1 MKITIKAIS
10 EPKDI
15 NIELSN
21 NSLNNQNFIEL
32 YVDGKEYI
40 VPIEELYQA
49 VTSFIELRD
58 KCQ

>member
-15 NIELSN
+15 DIELSN
-21 NSLNNQNFIEL
+21 DDLNNQNFIEL
-32 YVDGKEYI
+32 YIDKKEYI

-49 VTSFIELRD
+49 VTAFIDLKE